1 MRLESSTTQAPT
13 PDGPRF
19 GIVLRRAPGYRGM
32 DVFFSGLIDGM
43 DDVLVSQNAHLLLLI
58 VPTLEEE
65 LAALARWHRE
75 SLVEAVLIADLTPND
90 PRVTLCLELGL
101 PAVAL
106 GGSDS
111 PEISAVDVDNGAAM
125 TLAVRFL
132 TGLGH
137 RSIGRVSG
145 PSRLR
150 HTRVRDEAF
159 KAELPQHGAVGT
171 TLEGDYGT
179 ESGLARTR
187 ELLSSQER
195 PTAIVYDNDVM
206 AVAGLDVARELGLAV
221 PADLSILAWDDSAV
235 SRLASPPLS
244 VVSRDVH
251 ELGGTT
257 ARALLERVAEG
268 PVHLRHGPDAQ
279 VIERHSTA
287 RAPR

>member
-1 MRLESSTTQAPT
+1 MPSESSTTPGRAA
-13 PDGPRF
+13 DGPRF

-43 DDVLVSQNAHLLLLI
+43 DDVLVSHHADLVLLI

-65 LAALARWHRE
+65 LAALTRWHQQ
-75 SLVEAVLIADLTPND
+75 SLVDAVLIADLTPED
-90 PRVTLCLELGL
+90 PRVALCLSLGL

-106 GGSDS
+106 GGSDCDQ
-111 PEISAVDVDNGAAM
+111 ISAVEVDNAAAM

-137 RSIGRVSG
+137 RHIGRVSG
-145 PSRLR
+145 PARLR

-159 KAELPQHGAVGT
+159 RAELTAHGAAGRA
-171 TLEGDYGT
+171 LEGDYGA
-179 ESGLARTR
+179 ESGLTRTR
-187 ELLSSQER
+187 ELLAAKDR
-195 PTAIVYDNDVM
+195 PTAILYDNDVM
-206 AVAGLDVARELGLAV
+206 AVAGLEVAAELGLSV

-268 PVHLRHGPDAQ
+268 PVHFRHGPDAQ

-287 RAPR
+287 RARV

>member
-65 LAALARWHRE
+65 LAAHARWPRQA
-75 SLVEAVLIADLTPND
+75 LVAP
-90 PRVTLCLELGL
+90 G
-101 PAVAL
+101 
-106 GGSDS
+106 DS

>member
-1 MRLESSTTQAPT
+1 MRHESSTTPATT
-13 PDGPRF
+13 PQGHRF

-58 VPTLEEE
+58 VPTLDEE
-65 LAALARWHRE
+65 LAALTRWHHE
-75 SLVEAVLIADLTPND
+75 SLVDAVLIADLTPDD
-90 PRVTLCLELGL
+90 PRVRLCLELGL

-111 PEISAVDVDNGAAM
+111 PEISAVEVDNAAAM

-132 TGLGH
+132 TAQGH
-137 RSIGRVSG
+137 RRIGRVSG

-150 HTRVRDEAF
+150 HTKVRDEAF
-159 KAELPQHGAVGT
+159 RAELSEHHATGT

-179 ESGLARTR
+179 ESGLTRTR
-187 ELLSSQER
+187 ELLSAAQP
-195 PTAIVYDNDVM
+195 PTAILYDNDVM
-206 AVAGLDVARELGLAV
+206 AVAGLEIAKELGLAV
-221 PADLSILAWDDSAV
+221 PGDLSILAWDDSAV

-257 ARALLERVAEG
+257 ARALLERVSEG

-279 VIERHSTA
+279 VIERKSTA
-287 RAPR
+287 RARA